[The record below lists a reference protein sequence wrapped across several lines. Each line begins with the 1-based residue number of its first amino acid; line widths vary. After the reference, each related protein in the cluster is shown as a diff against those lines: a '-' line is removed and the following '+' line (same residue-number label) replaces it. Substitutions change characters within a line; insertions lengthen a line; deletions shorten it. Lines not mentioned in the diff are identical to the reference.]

1 MERAAVSRI
10 LFARPV
16 VEPDGRSFI

>member
-16 VEPDGRSFI
+16 VEPGGRSFI